1 MPILIF
7 FQNIKEDNTCPNP
20 FYESSLTPKPEK
32 KKKKKNLT
40 RKEKYR
46 PISLIGAKI
55 LNNILAKRI

>member
-1 MPILIF
+1 MPILLIF

-20 FYESSLTPKPEK
+20 FYEPSLTPKPEK
-32 KKKKKNLT
+32 KKKTLT
-40 RKEKYR
+40 RKEKDR